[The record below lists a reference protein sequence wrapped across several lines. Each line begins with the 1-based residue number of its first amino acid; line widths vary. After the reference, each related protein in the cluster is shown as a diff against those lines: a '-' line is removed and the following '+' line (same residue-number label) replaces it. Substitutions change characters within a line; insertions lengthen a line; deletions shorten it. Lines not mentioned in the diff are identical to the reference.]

1 MWLARLCLTD
11 ENGCHLDE
19 VWAMDEAWAASAGTQ
34 HLSLMLV
41 SATHASSA
49 PPQTSHRS
57 WMGVEGLMHT
67 TMMNLVIALN
77 ENRTLTKPHLLLV
90 TLLNVKSNNQPQVF
104 KIK

>member
-1 MWLARLCLTD
+1 MGSSSGYPAP
-11 ENGCHLDE
+11 E
-19 VWAMDEAWAASAGTQ
+19 
-34 HLSLMLV
+34 SLMLV

-49 PPQTSHRS
+49 PPQTSHGS

-90 TLLNVKSNNQPQVF
+90 TLLNVKSNNQPQVS